1 MTNAPG
7 PLAGLRVLDLSTL
20 FAAPQL
26 AALLGDLGAEVVK
39 LEPPSGDPLR
49 EMGTRREGRS
59 LVWAVTARNKRSITL
74 DLARAEGR
82 ALLHRLLP
90 RFDVVVEN
98 LPAATLERWALRY
111 QDLAARN
118 PRLVVVSVSCY
129 GRTGPYRDRPGNGT
143 LAEAF
148 GGLTHLTGEADG
160 PPLLTSLALGDLLAA
175 AWGAFGALAAC
186 YQRDARGGTGQHVD
200 VSMYEP
206 ILQLLVQAVPDYDQT
221 GRVPRRA
228 GNRIPGTAPRNL
240 YRTRDGRW
248 LALSAATDRLV
259 ERLLGLLGAATP
271 EARARFGTAP
281 ARREHA
287 DELDALLADWVAER
301 DAGAAQEALLAA
313 GIPVAPVNDVAE
325 LLADPH
331 VAARESVCAVADPV
345 LGPLR
350 MVAPVP
356 RLLATPGSIRSTGPE
371 LGAHNAEIY
380 GGWLGLGEGEL
391 EGLRTAGVI

>member
-1 MTNAPG
+1 MSTAPG

-39 LEPPSGDPLR
+39 LEPPAGDPLR
-49 EMGTRREGRS
+49 EMGARREGRS

-82 ALLHRLLP
+82 ALLQRLLP
-90 RFDVVVEN
+90 GFDVVVEN

-111 QDLAARN
+111 EDLAARN

-148 GGLTHLTGEADG
+148 GGLTHMTGEAGG

-175 AWGAFGALAAC
+175 VWGAFGALAAC
-186 YQRDARGGTGQHVD
+186 YQRDARGGAGQHVD

-206 ILQLLVQAVPDYDQT
+206 ILQLLVQGVPEYDQT
-221 GRVPRRA
+221 GRVPRRT
-228 GNRIPGTAPRNL
+228 GNRLPGTAPRNL
-240 YRTRDGRW
+240 YRSRDGHW

-287 DELDALLADWVAER
+287 DELDALVARWLAER
-301 DAGAAQEALLAA
+301 DAGAAQAELLAA

-331 VAARESVCAVADPV
+331 VAARGSVCAVADPV
-345 LGPLR
+345 LGALR
-350 MVAPVP
+350 MVAPTP
-356 RLLATPGSIRSTGPE
+356 RLGATPGSIRSPGPE

-380 GGWLGLGEGEL
+380 GGWLGLGSEEL
-391 EGLRTAGVI
+391 AGLRAAGVI